1 MDDKIIRVSTGEA
14 PKIALWLEKR
24 GGVAVWPRLN
34 LSNCGSAFVPV
45 KQENGEPTQKP
56 SWQYAN
62 APERI
67 ITDPNEVRVFVPVVV
82 ARFHVAVRRSSNGMM
97 LKLTDGSSERLRR
110 ALEKHGPTSNY
121 YFDYDEVKNC
131 VITVQKDEKTLLEF
145 LAEKITEKIA

>member
-1 MDDKIIRVSTGEA
+1 MDDKIIRVAAGNA
-14 PKIALWLEKR
+14 PKIAFWLEKR
-24 GGVAVWPRLN
+24 GGVALWQRINPSN
-34 LSNCGSAFVPV
+34 LGSIFVPA

-56 SWQYAN
+56 SWQYAD

-121 YFDYDEVKNC
+121 YFDYDEVNNC
-131 VITVQKDEKTLLEF
+131 VITVQKEEKTLREF
-145 LAEKITEKIA
+145 MLKK